1 MLRKSYRVR
10 IHLLLLIPVVAL
22 ACLVPRLYYLQ
33 VVKHEHY
40 VALADTQHKK
50 TVEIMPCRGKILD
63 RNYHELAGSRL
74 MQSAYVVP
82 RHIKSEHAASFA
94 NAISRVVDIP
104 YDAIHKRLTGTSE
117 VPLARKL
124 TPQQVAALKDVKLQF
139 RKDVPMS
146 SIYFVEE
153 GKREYARS
161 DLAPHVVGYVTLDDT
176 GDNTGLAGIELFY
189 NEELRGKKERARV
202 RTNAVQLAME
212 PTDHEQM
219 YSTYGNTVVLTIDD
233 TIQYAAQSAL
243 VKAVSQEHQADS
255 GIAVVM
261 HVKTGEILAMATV
274 PSFDLTDR
282 RAPDNVRRN
291 RVITDSIEP
300 GSVMKILT
308 YAAAIEEQRL
318 QVGDIINCN
327 GGRWAVHGR
336 VVTDTHLGTGAV
348 TAMRAFATSSNVG
361 AVKAGLLLTPA
372 TFHERLV
379 RFGLGQPTGIDLPG
393 ETDGLLRNVRNWT
406 AQSMSSIPMGYE
418 LRVTG
423 LQMVAA
429 VSAIANKG
437 IYMQPHVVREIR
449 DFRGDTVTRVQ
460 PRAVRRVCSS
470 LTSQKMLQMMEEVVV
485 NGTGKLAAVPNYRVG
500 GKTGTTRKIDPLT
513 RTYGRSYFGSFC
525 GVAPLEDPEICVYIW
540 MDNPRGGSIYGGTI
554 AAPVFREIAEVALK
568 TLKVPMQREADPSMN
583 VSLTLDTLRQEL
595 TGRVPATYLSASR
608 PADTV
613 TSGTMPN
620 LEGRTMREV
629 TEMLAE
635 ARIPFEFVGSG
646 VVVDQYPRPYVTLE
660 EGGKAQ
666 ITFGSRQEYLAKLVV
681 DAQRAEVAKGE
692 AGFTTVTEQMDGGL
706 VLVKGDT
713 SLPVRLSATRQSP
726 LRAATLPRPA
736 DAAVAPA
743 AAGSAEAEADPA
755 VERPVNKAVAKDA
768 WAQWKKERE
777 KAASEARKAA
787 EAPALGDSGE
797 AVAAAANESGPSA
810 PTSAYDL
817 EPRQRGSN
825 RR

>member
-10 IHLLLLIPVVAL
+10 IHLLLLIPLAAL

-33 VVKHEHY
+33 VVKHDHY

-74 MQSAYVVP
+74 MQSAYVIP
-82 RHIKSEHAASFA
+82 RHIRGEHAASFA
-94 NAISRVVDIP
+94 NAISRAVDIP
-104 YDAIHKRLTGTSE
+104 YDTIYKRLTGTSE

-124 TPQQVAALKDVKLQF
+124 TNQQVAALKDVRLQF
-139 RKDVPMS
+139 RKDVPLS
-146 SIYFVEE
+146 AIYFVEE
-153 GKREYARS
+153 GKREYARA

-202 RTNAVQLAME
+202 RTNAVQVAME
-212 PTDHEQM
+212 PADHDQI

-243 VKAVSQEHQADS
+243 VKAVSQDHQADA
-255 GIAVVM
+255 GVAVVM

-308 YAAAIEEQRL
+308 YAAAIEEQNLR
-318 QVGDIINCN
+318 VTDVINCN

-336 VVTDTHLGTGAV
+336 VVTDSYLGTGAV
-348 TAMRAFATSSNVG
+348 TAMKAFATSSNVG
-361 AVKAGLLLTPA
+361 AVKAGMMMTPA
-372 TFHERLV
+372 RFRERLV

-393 ETDGLLRNVRNWT
+393 ETDGLMRSLPAWT

-429 VSAIANKG
+429 VSAIANRG

-449 DFRGDTVTRVQ
+449 DFRGDTVVRVQ
-460 PRAVRRVCSS
+460 PKAVRRVCSPI
-470 LTSQKMLQMMEEVVV
+470 TSQKMLQMMEEVVV
-485 NGTGKLAAVPNYRVG
+485 TGTGKLAALPNYRVG

-513 RTYGRSYFGSFC
+513 RTYGRSYVGSFC
-525 GVAPLEDPEICVYIW
+525 GVAPVEDPEICVYIW
-540 MDNPRGGSIYGGTI
+540 IDNPRGGSIYGGAI
-554 AAPVFREIAEVALK
+554 ATPVFMEIAEVALK
-568 TLKVPMQREADPSMN
+568 TLKVPMQRDSDPTMN
-583 VSLTLDTLRQEL
+583 VSLTLDTLRNEL
-595 TGRVPATYLSASR
+595 TGRVPASYLSANR

-613 TSGTMPN
+613 TSGIMPN
-620 LEGRTMREV
+620 LERMTMKEV
-629 TEMLAE
+629 ATRLAE
-635 ARIPFEFVGSG
+635 ARIPFEYSGSG
-646 VVVDQYPRPYVTLE
+646 VVVEQYPRPFVTIE
-660 EGGKAQ
+660 EGETAQ
-666 ITFGSRQEYLAKLVV
+666 IVFGSRQEYLAKLVV
-681 DAQRAEVAKGE
+681 DAQSAEVAKG
-692 AGFTTVTEQMDGGL
+692 GGRPTTSTEEMDGGL
-706 VLVKGDT
+706 MLVRGDT
-713 SLPVRLSATRQSP
+713 SLPVRLAATRRSP
-726 LRAATLPRPA
+726 LRPALPRPSGANTPATA
-736 DAAVAPA
+736 DVA
-743 AAGSAEAEADPA
+743 ETEADPA
-755 VERPVNKAVAKDA
+755 AERSVNKAVAKDA
-768 WAQWKKERE
+768 WAQWKKERD
-777 KAASEARKAA
+777 KSAADVMKAA
-787 EAPALGDSGE
+787 EAT
-797 AVAAAANESGPSA
+797 AAAEQGGAAPRASNESGAEAPS
-810 PTSAYDL
+810 SAYDL
-817 EPRQRGSN
+817 ETRERGST